1 VNNDESPKP
10 EFSVVHNPAPEPKSV
25 PVPKKQNKGA
35 AISPPGQVEEH
46 GQITT
51 NSRIRGTNKTD
62 YRKENMQAPPEM
74 NKPLSK

>member
-1 VNNDESPKP
+1 MTNDESPKP

-35 AISPPGQVEEH
+35 AISPPGQVEED

-51 NSRIRGTNKTD
+51 NSRVSVQLNQ
-62 YRKENMQAPPEM
+62 NW
-74 NKPLSK
+74 PLGLDQFPTHLKGWR